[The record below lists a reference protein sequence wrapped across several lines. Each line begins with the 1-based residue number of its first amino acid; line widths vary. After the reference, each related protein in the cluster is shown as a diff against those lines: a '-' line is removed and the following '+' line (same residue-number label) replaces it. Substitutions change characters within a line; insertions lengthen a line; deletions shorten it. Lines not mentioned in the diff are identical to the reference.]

1 MVVATAGKLDRARR
15 RLTATKTT
23 TDSTAIAERAPDVG
37 AGVDAGCDDGLAV
50 DWVTGGL
57 FRLGFPYG

>member
-1 MVVATAGKLDRARR
+1 
-15 RLTATKTT
+15 LTATKTT